1 MSKVLKVA
9 TLAFVAIVT
18 INFFTACSKEKDT
31 PSINVEQLYQNI
43 NGNYIG
49 TIKLSNSNGDLGSK
63 NATWTANKEM
73 ISVKNVNGDE
83 LAAGVKNQ
91 SSKLYQALLNATN
104 GKLEVIITSFKP
116 QEQMIFFS
124 ASAKLSFTINLDG
137 QQVEVIGTGG
147 SLPFSCF
154 YAMPTQEMHFN
165 FTIRDL
171 KKNNGSHYGFTPLS
185 TDYNL
190 PITFEFESQQKS

>member
-1 MSKVLKVA
+1 MNKVLKVA
-9 TLAFVAIVT
+9 TLAIVSIVT

-49 TIKLSNSNGDLGSK
+49 TVKLSNSNGDLGSK
-63 NATWTANKEM
+63 NATWTANKEK

-104 GKLEVIITSFKP
+104 GTLEVIITSFKP
-116 QEQMIFFS
+116 QEQIIFFS

-171 KKNNGSHYGFTPLS
+171 KKNNGRGGFTPLS

>member
-1 MSKVLKVA
+1 MNKVLKVA
-9 TLAFVAIVT
+9 TLTFVAIVT

-49 TIKLSNSNGDLGSK
+49 TVKLSNSNGDLGSK
-63 NATWTANKEM
+63 NTTWTANKEV
-73 ISVKNVNGDE
+73 ISVKNINGDE

-171 KKNNGSHYGFTPLS
+171 KKNNGRGGFTPLS

>member
-31 PSINVEQLYQNI
+31 PSINVEQLYQDI

-171 KKNNGSHYGFTPLS
+171 KKNNGRGGFTPLS

-190 PITFEFESQQKS
+190 PVTFEFESQQKS

>member
-49 TIKLSNSNGDLGSK
+49 TVKLSNSNGDLGSK
-63 NATWTANKEM
+63 NATWTANKEV
-73 ISVKNVNGDE
+73 ISVKNINGDE

-116 QEQMIFFS
+116 QEQIIFFS

-171 KKNNGSHYGFTPLS
+171 KKNNGRGGFTPLS

>member
-49 TIKLSNSNGDLGSK
+49 TVKLSNSNGDLGSK

-116 QEQMIFFS
+116 QEQIIFFS

-171 KKNNGSHYGFTPLS
+171 KKSNGRGGFTPLS

-190 PITFEFESQQKS
+190 PVTFEFESQQKI

>member
-1 MSKVLKVA
+1 MNKVLKVA
-9 TLAFVAIVT
+9 TLAIVSIVT

-171 KKNNGSHYGFTPLS
+171 KKNNGRGGFTPLS

-190 PITFEFESQQKS
+190 PITFEFESQQKI

>member
-49 TIKLSNSNGDLGSK
+49 TVKLSNSNGDLGSK
-63 NATWTANKEM
+63 NATWTANKEV
-73 ISVKNVNGDE
+73 ISVKNINGDE

-171 KKNNGSHYGFTPLS
+171 KKNNGRGGFTPLS

>member
-1 MSKVLKVA
+1 MSKVLKMA

-49 TIKLSNSNGDLGSK
+49 TVKLSNSNGDLGSK

-73 ISVKNVNGDE
+73 ISVKNINGDE

-137 QQVEVIGTGG
+137 QQVEVVGTGG

-171 KKNNGSHYGFTPLS
+171 KKSNGRGGFTPLS

-190 PITFEFESQQKS
+190 PVTFEFESQQKI

>member
-1 MSKVLKVA
+1 MNKVLKVA
-9 TLAFVAIVT
+9 TLTFVAIVT

-171 KKNNGSHYGFTPLS
+171 KKNNGRGGFTPLS

-190 PITFEFESQQKS
+190 PVTFEFESQQKS

>member
-49 TIKLSNSNGDLGSK
+49 TVKLSNSNGDLGSK
-63 NATWTANKEM
+63 NATWTANKEV
-73 ISVKNVNGDE
+73 ISVKNINGDE
-83 LAAGVKNQ
+83 LAAGVKNH

-116 QEQMIFFS
+116 QEQIIFFS
-124 ASAKLSFTINLDG
+124 ASAKLSFTIKLDG

-171 KKNNGSHYGFTPLS
+171 KKNYGRGGFTPLS

-190 PITFEFESQQKS
+190 PITFEFESQQKI

>member
-1 MSKVLKVA
+1 MNKVLKVA

-124 ASAKLSFTINLDG
+124 ASAKLSFNLDG

-171 KKNNGSHYGFTPLS
+171 KKNNGRGGFTPLS

-190 PITFEFESQQKS
+190 PVTFEFESQQKS

>member
-1 MSKVLKVA
+1 MNKVLKVA
-9 TLAFVAIVT
+9 TLAIVSIVT

-49 TIKLSNSNGDLGSK
+49 TVKLSNSNGDLGSK
-63 NATWTANKEM
+63 NATWTANKEK

-124 ASAKLSFTINLDG
+124 ASAKLSFTINLDR

-171 KKNNGSHYGFTPLS
+171 KKNNGRGGFTPLS

-190 PITFEFESQQKS
+190 PITFEFESQQKI

>member
-9 TLAFVAIVT
+9 TLAIVAIVT

-49 TIKLSNSNGDLGSK
+49 TVKLSNSNGDLGSK
-63 NATWTANKEM
+63 NATWTANKEK

-116 QEQMIFFS
+116 QEQIIFFS

-171 KKNNGSHYGFTPLS
+171 KKNNGRGGFTPLS

>member
-1 MSKVLKVA
+1 MNKVLKVA
-9 TLAFVAIVT
+9 TLAIVAIVT

-49 TIKLSNSNGDLGSK
+49 TVKLSNSNGDLGSK
-63 NATWTANKEM
+63 NATWTANKEV

-104 GKLEVIITSFKP
+104 GKLKVIITSFKP

-137 QQVEVIGTGG
+137 QQVDVIGTGG

-171 KKNNGSHYGFTPLS
+171 KKGNGRGGFTPLS

-190 PITFEFESQQKS
+190 PVTFEFESQQKI

>member
-1 MSKVLKVA
+1 MNKVLKVA
-9 TLAFVAIVT
+9 TLAIVAIVT

-49 TIKLSNSNGDLGSK
+49 TVKLSNSNGDLGSK
-63 NATWTANKEM
+63 NATWTANKEV

-83 LAAGVKNQ
+83 LAAGIKNQ

-171 KKNNGSHYGFTPLS
+171 KKNNGRGGFTPLS

-190 PITFEFESQQKS
+190 PITFEFESQQKI

>member
-49 TIKLSNSNGDLGSK
+49 TVKLSNSNGDLGSK

-116 QEQMIFFS
+116 QEQIIFFS

-171 KKNNGSHYGFTPLS
+171 KKNNGRGGFTPLS

>member
-1 MSKVLKVA
+1 MNKVLKVA
-9 TLAFVAIVT
+9 TLAIVSIVT

-49 TIKLSNSNGDLGSK
+49 TVKLSNSNGDLGSK

-116 QEQMIFFS
+116 QEQIIFFS

-171 KKNNGSHYGFTPLS
+171 KKNNGRGGFTPLS

>member
-1 MSKVLKVA
+1 MNKVLKVA
-9 TLAFVAIVT
+9 TLTFVAIVT

-49 TIKLSNSNGDLGSK
+49 TVKLSNSNGDLGSK

-116 QEQMIFFS
+116 QEQIIFFS

-171 KKNNGSHYGFTPLS
+171 KKSNGRGGFTPLS

-190 PITFEFESQQKS
+190 PVTFEFESQQKI